1 MSYGRVVLSAILAMF
16 LMLFVA
22 VDLVLFGVIPLNSVV
37 VTILPL
43 AGLVV
48 GALLGVMARK
58 RQSGES
64 ATGQPLPPPHAAT
77 V

>member
-1 MSYGRVVLSAILAMF
+1 MSYGRVVLSAILAML

-22 VDLVLFGVIPLNSVV
+22 ADLVLFGVVPLNSIV

-48 GALLGVMARK
+48 GALLGIMARK
-58 RQSGES
+58 RQSGD
-64 ATGQPLPPPHAAT
+64 ATPEAQPVTA
-77 V
+77 

>member
-1 MSYGRVVLSAILAMF
+1 MSYGRIVLSAILVMF

-22 VDLVLFGVIPLNSVV
+22 IDLVLFGVIPLNSVV
-37 VTILPL
+37 VTILPVV
-43 AGLVV
+43 GLVV

-58 RQSGES
+58 KQSGQS
-64 ATGQPLPPPHAAT
+64 APPASPAA